1 MRMAKRVSPLLVLFA
16 AFVAMA
22 FATPLAAQDD
32 DAATPPRVI
41 VIGTA
46 PVAGVYF
53 PAGGAICNLV
63 NRARRE
69 NGLRCLV
76 ESTGGS
82 ADNLRRLRSG
92 EIDFALVQSDWQYLA
107 VHGNDDAP
115 FDALRSVFA
124 LHGQAMT
131 VLVHPDSGISEIEN
145 LPGHRIALGPEGSG
159 LRMMAEALL
168 VAFDWRAGDFEE
180 MLALDVDDMV
190 TALCDGRVDAVL
202 LPVSHPNGAVALA
215 AALCGARPI
224 PVVGRPVE
232 ALLANWPFYSR
243 VEIPGGLYRGV
254 DAAVTTYGPRATLV
268 SRADLPDAVVYDV
281 VRAVMGHLD
290 DLAAQH
296 PALAGLDARTMVD
309 GGNSAEIHPGALRY
323 YREQG
328 WK

>member
-1 MRMAKRVSPLLVLFA
+1 MLPRKRIAPLFLLLA
-16 AFVAMA
+16 AVVAMA
-22 FATPLAAQDD
+22 SAPLAAQEDD
-32 DAATPPRVI
+32 ESAPPRLI

-63 NRARRE
+63 NRVRAE

-82 ADNLRRLRSG
+82 ADNLRKLRSG

-115 FDALRSVFA
+115 FDDLRSVFA

-131 VLVHPDSGISEIEN
+131 VLVHPDSGIKDVEG

-168 VAFDWRAGDFEE
+168 AAFDWRPDDFQEIV
-180 MLALDVDDMV
+180 ALDVNEMV
-190 TALCDGRVDAVL
+190 SALCDGRVDAAL

-215 AALCGARPI
+215 AAQCGATPI
-224 PVVGRPVE
+224 PVTGRPIDN
-232 ALLANWPFYSR
+232 LLAEWPFYTT
-243 VEIPGGLYRGV
+243 VVIPAGLYRGM
-254 DAAVTTYGPRATLV
+254 DKPVTTYGPRATLV
-268 SRADLPDAVVYDV
+268 TRADLPEQVVYDV
-281 VRAVMGHLD
+281 VRDVMAHLD

-296 PALAGLDARTMVD
+296 PALAGLDARAMVD
-309 GGNSAEIHPGALRY
+309 GGNSAELHPGALRY